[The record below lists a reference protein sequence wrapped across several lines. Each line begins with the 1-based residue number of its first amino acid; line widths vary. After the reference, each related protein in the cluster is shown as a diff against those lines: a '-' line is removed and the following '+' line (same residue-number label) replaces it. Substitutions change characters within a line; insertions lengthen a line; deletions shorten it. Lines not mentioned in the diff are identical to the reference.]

1 MIAVFGEKRKDV
13 YEAADYVRDVGE
25 ATGEYDLKRVHLEGV
40 PVGDVE
46 TDYLEYEGCD
56 LEDWPWD
63 NGTAR
68 VLVDGCHVTEDEA

>member
-1 MIAVFGEKRKDV
+1 MIAVFGEKKKDV

-25 ATGEYDLKRVHLEGV
+25 ATGEYEGR
-40 PVGDVE
+40 
-46 TDYLEYEGCD
+46 D

-68 VLVDGCHVTEDEA
+68 VLVDGCHVTEDEE